1 MDSSDRFGA
10 GDDLFADE
18 DRETLAAIDRGIRAS
33 RRGEV
38 VPLATMRELI
48 PLWVAK
54 YSGDSL

>member
-10 GDDLFADE
+10 ADDLCSGP
-18 DRETLAAIDRGIRAS
+18 AIDRGIRAS

-38 VPLATMRELI
+38 VPLSTVREWI

-54 YSGDSL
+54 YAGGRR

>member
-1 MDSSDRFGA
+1 MDASDRFGA
-10 GDDLFADE
+10 PDDLYADE

-33 RRGEV
+33 RRGEI
-38 VPLATMRELI
+38 VPLATVRELI

>member
-1 MDSSDRFGA
+1 MDSGDRFGA
-10 GDDLFADE
+10 VDDLFADE

-38 VPLATMRELI
+38 VPLATLRELI